1 MAGVI
6 IDVTISH
13 GGSALTDDL
22 EAMLEDN
29 DLELV
34 VVNSPGACGPC
45 RANKDPHNVPC
56 WECNGNIL
64 RIDSD
69 DPGARNMCQCRVEV
83 RERRSGSDLY
93 SGR

>member
-13 GGSALTDDL
+13 GGSDLASDLDQMMDDS
-22 EAMLEDN
+22 

-34 VVNSPGACGPC
+34 VVNGPGACGPC
-45 RANKDPHNVPC
+45 RANKNPHNVPC
-56 WECNGNIL
+56 YECTGNIL

-69 DPGARNMCQCRVEV
+69 DPGARNLCQCRVEV
-83 RERRSGSDLY
+83 REKGDRS
-93 SGR
+93 

>member
-1 MAGVI
+1 MAGVV

-13 GGSALTDDL
+13 SGSLADDL
-22 EAMLEDN
+22 DQMMEDS

-34 VVNSPGACGPC
+34 VMNGPGACGPC
-45 RANKDPHNVPC
+45 RANKNPHNVPC
-56 WECNGNIL
+56 YECEGNIL

-69 DPGARNMCQCRVEV
+69 DPGARNLCQCWVEV
-83 RERRSGSDLY
+83 RNKRDSYY

>member
-13 GGSALTDDL
+13 GSGSLADDL
-22 EAMLEDN
+22 DQMMEDSG
-29 DLELV
+29 LELV
-34 VVNSPGACGPC
+34 VVNGPGACGPC

-56 WECNGNIL
+56 WECQGNIL

-69 DPGARNMCQCRVEV
+69 DPGARNMCNCRVEV
-83 RERRSGSDLY
+83 RNRREGSDLY